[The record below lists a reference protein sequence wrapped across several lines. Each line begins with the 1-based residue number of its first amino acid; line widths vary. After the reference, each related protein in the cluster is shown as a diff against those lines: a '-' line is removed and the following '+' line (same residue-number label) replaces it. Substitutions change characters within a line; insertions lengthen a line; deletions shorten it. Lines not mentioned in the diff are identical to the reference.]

1 VKADIKNLKKEIL
14 FDKYKDSQ
22 IINNDYHNHLNWFNY
37 QKINRIAVES
47 GFSTEKVILSK
58 QNNSISE
65 EMRSHQFDKTAP
77 NYSVF
82 VDIVKN

>member
-14 FDKYKDSQ
+14 LDKYRDNH

-37 QKINRIAVES
+37 QKIKRMSEVS
-47 GFSTEKVILSK
+47 GFKKEKVILSK
-58 QNNSISE
+58 QKASISE

-82 VDIVKN
+82 VDIVK